1 MKPPWGFKSRPFL
14 FSKSF
19 CHAETT
25 GSFSRVKL
33 FYLCAAL
40 GLAWAAP
47 LGRAAADDFDKSVAA
62 LRAVGGE
69 GQGNEAAGQAL
80 RRLAKSGADTLPA
93 LLAGMDG
100 ANPFAANYLRGAIEV
115 IAGNTLAKGGTLP
128 LVELGEFLLNRS
140 HDTKPRA
147 LAFELIRRVDAEA
160 AEQLIP
166 GLLGDPSVDLRREA
180 VARLLGQAEG
190 LAKAGNKPAAV
201 LLYRQAL
208 DAARDLDQI
217 KSISGALRELGRKV
231 NLTRHFGFLVDWQ
244 MAGPFHNKDRAGF
257 ESVFGPEKNAELSAS
272 YDGMDGKVKW
282 QGYSTGDEYGMVDFN
297 KPYGDLKEVTGYA
310 QTEFVSGINRPAE
323 LRLGCKNAWKIWLNG
338 ELVFGRDEYHR
349 GMRIDQYKL
358 PVQLKK
364 GGNTILVKACQN
376 EQVEDWTVQW
386 QFQLR
391 VCDATGT
398 AIHSATKKNREVAA
412 Q

>member
-1 MKPPWGFKSRPFL
+1 M
-14 FSKSF
+14 
-19 CHAETT
+19 
-25 GSFSRVKL
+25 
-33 FYLCAAL
+33 
-40 GLAWAAP
+40 
-47 LGRAAADDFDKSVAA
+47 
-62 LRAVGGE
+62 
-69 GQGNEAAGQAL
+69 
-80 RRLAKSGADTLPA
+80 
-93 LLAGMDG
+93 
-100 ANPFAANYLRGAIEV
+100 
-115 IAGNTLAKGGTLP
+115 IAGNTLAKGGELP

-140 HDTKPRA
+140 HDAKPRA

-190 LAKAGNKPAAV
+190 FLANAGNKPAAV

-257 ESVFGPEKNAELSAS
+257 ESVFGPEKNADLSAS

-310 QTEFVSGINRPAE
+310 QTEFVSSIDRPAE

-338 ELVFGRDEYHR
+338 ELIFGRDEYHR

-398 AIHSATKKNREVAA
+398 GIHSGRKMNREVAA
-412 Q
+412 E

>member
-1 MKPPWGFKSRPFL
+1 
-14 FSKSF
+14 
-19 CHAETT
+19 
-25 GSFSRVKL
+25 VKL
-33 FYLCAAL
+33 FYLCAVL
-40 GLAWAAP
+40 GLAWAAS

-62 LRAVGGE
+62 LRVVGGE
-69 GQGNEAAGQAL
+69 GQGNEAAGRAL
-80 RRLAKSGADTLPA
+80 RRLAKCGADTLPA
-93 LLAGMDG
+93 LLAAMNG
-100 ANPFAANYLRGAIEV
+100 ANPFAANYLRGTVEV
-115 IAGNTLAKGGTLP
+115 IAGNTLAKGGALP
-128 LVELGEFLLNRS
+128 LIELGEFLLNKS
-140 HDTKPRA
+140 HDAKPRA

-166 GLLGDPSVDLRREA
+166 GLLNDPSVDLRREA
-180 VARLLGQAEG
+180 VSRLLGRAGG
-190 LAKAGNKPAAV
+190 LAKADNKPAAV

-244 MAGPFHNKDRAGF
+244 MAGPFHNNDRAGF
-257 ESVFGPEKNAELSAS
+257 AAVFGPEKNANLSAS
-272 YDGMDGKVKW
+272 YDGADGNVKW
-282 QGYSTGDEYGMVDFN
+282 RDYSTGDEYGMVDFN

-310 QTEFVSGINRPAE
+310 QTEFVSVTARPAE

-338 ELVFGRDEYHR
+338 ELVFGREEYHR

>member
-1 MKPPWGFKSRPFL
+1 L
-14 FSKSF
+14 
-19 CHAETT
+19 
-25 GSFSRVKL
+25 
-33 FYLCAAL
+33 YAALMVL
-40 GLAWAAP
+40 GLAW
-47 LGRAAADDFDKSVAA
+47 LGQAAAGDFEKSVAA

-69 GQGNEAAGQAL
+69 GWGNEAAGRAL
-80 RRLAKSGADTLPA
+80 RQLTKGGADTLPA

-100 ANPFAANYLRGAIEV
+100 ANPFAANYLRGAVEV

-128 LVELGEFLLNRS
+128 LVELGEFLLNKS

-147 LAFELIRRVDAEA
+147 LAFGLIRRVDASA

-166 GLLGDPSVDLRREA
+166 GFLGDPSVDLRREA
-180 VARLLGQAEG
+180 VARLLGQAAG

-201 LLYRQAL
+201 LLYRQSL

-217 KSISGALRELGRKV
+217 QTISGALRELGREV

-257 ESVFGPEKNAELSAS
+257 VAVFGPEKNADLSVS
-272 YDGMDGKVKW
+272 YNGMDGKVKW
-282 QGYSTGDEYGMVDFN
+282 RAYSTDDEYGMVDFN

-310 QTEFVSGINRPAE
+310 QTEFVSANDRPAE
-323 LRLGCKNAWKIWLNG
+323 LRLGCKNAWKIWFNG

-349 GMRIDQYKL
+349 GMRIDQYQM

-364 GGNTILVKACQN
+364 GSNTILVKACQN

-398 AIHSATKKNREVAA
+398 AIHSAPTKNRAVAA
-412 Q
+412 K

>member
-1 MKPPWGFKSRPFL
+1 MKLSFL
-14 FSKSF
+14 
-19 CHAETT
+19 
-25 GSFSRVKL
+25 
-33 FYLCAAL
+33 YLVVAAL
-40 GLAWAAP
+40 GFTPFGQAASNE
-47 LGRAAADDFDKSVAA
+47 LDKSVAA

-69 GQGNEAAGQAL
+69 GHGNTAAGRAL
-80 RRLAKSGADTLPA
+80 QRLAKGGAGTLPA

-100 ANPFAANYLRGAIEV
+100 ANPFAANYLRGAVEV
-115 IAGNTLAKGGTLP
+115 IAGNTLAKGGELP

-180 VARLLGQAEG
+180 VARLLGKAEG
-190 LAKAGNKPAAV
+190 FLANAGNKPAAV

-217 KSISGALRELGRKV
+217 KSISGALRELGRNV

-257 ESVFGPEKNAELSAS
+257 ESVFGPEKNADLSAS
-272 YDGMDGKVKW
+272 YDGIDGKVKW
-282 QGYSTGDEYGMVDFN
+282 QRYSTGDEYGMVDFN

-310 QTEFVSGINRPAE
+310 QTEFFSIIDRPAE

-338 ELVFGRDEYHR
+338 ELIFGRDEYHR

-364 GGNTILVKACQN
+364 GGNTILLKACQN

-398 AIHSATKKNREVAA
+398 GIHSGRKMNREVAA

>member
-1 MKPPWGFKSRPFL
+1 MAL
-14 FSKSF
+14 
-19 CHAETT
+19 
-25 GSFSRVKL
+25 
-33 FYLCAAL
+33 AAL
-40 GLAWAAP
+40 GLAS
-47 LGRAAADDFDKSVAA
+47 LGQAAAGDFEKSLAA

-69 GQGNEAAGQAL
+69 GQGNAAAGRAL
-80 RRLAKSGADTLPA
+80 RHLAKGGSDTLPA

-100 ANPFAANYLRGAIEV
+100 ANPFAANYLRGAVEV
-115 IAGNTLAKGGTLP
+115 IAGNTLAKGGPLP
-128 LVELGEFLLNRS
+128 VVELGEFLLNKS
-140 HDTKPRA
+140 HDARPRA
-147 LAFELIRRVDAEA
+147 LAFELIRRVDAKA
-160 AEQLIP
+160 AGQLVP

-180 VARLLGQAEG
+180 VARLLGQAAG
-190 LAKAGNKPAAV
+190 LAKGGNKPAAV

-231 NLTRHFGFLVDWQ
+231 NLTRHFGFLVEWQ

-257 ESVFGPEKNAELSAS
+257 AAVFGPEKNADLSTT
-272 YDGMDGKVKW
+272 YDGMDSMVKW
-282 QGYSTGDEYGMVDFN
+282 RAYSTDDEYGMVDFN
-297 KPYGDLKEVTGYA
+297 QPYGDLKEVTGYA
-310 QTEFVSGINRPAE
+310 QTEFVSATDRPAQ

-349 GMRIDQYKL
+349 GMRIDQYQL
-358 PVQLKK
+358 PVQLRK

-398 AIHSATKKNREVAA
+398 AIHSAVKKNPEVAA

>member
-1 MKPPWGFKSRPFL
+1 MKLSCL
-14 FSKSF
+14 Y
-19 CHAETT
+19 AA
-25 GSFSRVKL
+25 L
-33 FYLCAAL
+33 AAL
-40 GLAWAAP
+40 GLTP
-47 LGRAAADDFDKSVAA
+47 LGQAAADEFDKSVAA

-69 GQGNEAAGQAL
+69 GQGNTAASRAL
-80 RRLAKSGADTLPA
+80 ERLGKGGADTLTA

-100 ANPFAANYLRGAIEV
+100 ANRFAANYLRGAVEV
-115 IAGNTLAKGGTLP
+115 IAGNTLAKGGELP

-140 HDTKPRA
+140 HDAKPRA

-190 LAKAGNKPAAV
+190 LAKAGNKPASV

-338 ELVFGRDEYHR
+338 ELIFGRDEYHR

>member
-1 MKPPWGFKSRPFL
+1 MKHSLMFKVL
-14 FSKSF
+14 
-19 CHAETT
+19 T
-25 GSFSRVKL
+25 
-33 FYLCAAL
+33 AL
-40 GLAWAAP
+40 SLACTLS
-47 LGRAAADDFDKSVAA
+47 LGRAADDEFDKSVAA

-69 GQGNEAAGQAL
+69 GQGNLAAGQAMQ
-80 RRLAKSGADTLPA
+80 RLAKSRAVKLPA
-93 LLAGMDG
+93 LLSAMDG
-100 ANPFAANYLRGAIEV
+100 ANPFAANYIRGAVDV
-115 IAGNTLAKGGTLP
+115 IVGNTLAKGGQLP
-128 LVELGEFLLNRS
+128 MVELGEFLLKKS

-147 LAFELIRRVDAEA
+147 LAFDLIRRVDADA
-160 AEQLIP
+160 AEQLVP
-166 GLLGDPSVDLRREA
+166 GFLGDPSVDLRREA
-180 VARLLGQAEG
+180 VTRLIGQAMG
-190 LAKAGNKPAAV
+190 LVKSDNKPAAV

-217 KSISGALRELGRKV
+217 QSISGELRELGRKV
-231 NLTRHFGFLVDWQ
+231 NLTRHFGFLVKWQ

-257 ESVFGPEKNAELSAS
+257 AAVFGPEKNPNLSTS

-282 QGYSTGDEYGMVDFN
+282 QLYSTDDEYGMVDFN

-310 QTEFVSGINRPAE
+310 QTEFVSVSDRPAE
-323 LRLGCKNAWKIWLNG
+323 LRLGCKNAWKVWLNG

-349 GMRIDQYKL
+349 GMRIDQYEL

-364 GGNTILVKACQN
+364 GSNTILVKACQN

-398 AIHSATKKNREVAA
+398 AIHSAAKNNPEVAA
-412 Q
+412 K

>member
-1 MKPPWGFKSRPFL
+1 M
-14 FSKSF
+14 
-19 CHAETT
+19 
-25 GSFSRVKL
+25 V
-33 FYLCAAL
+33 L
-40 GLAWAAP
+40 GLAS
-47 LGRAAADDFDKSVAA
+47 LGQAAAGDFEKSVAA

-69 GQGNEAAGQAL
+69 GWGNEAAGRAL
-80 RRLAKSGADTLPA
+80 RQLAKGGADTLPA

-100 ANPFAANYLRGAIEV
+100 ANPFAANYLRGAVEV

-128 LVELGEFLLNRS
+128 LVELGEFLLNKS

-147 LAFELIRRVDAEA
+147 LAFELIRRVDASA

-166 GLLGDPSVDLRREA
+166 GFLGDPSVDLRREA
-180 VARLLGQAEG
+180 VARLLGQAAG

-201 LLYRQAL
+201 LLYRQSL

-217 KSISGALRELGRKV
+217 QTISGALRELGREV

-257 ESVFGPEKNAELSAS
+257 VAVFGPEKNADLSAS
-272 YDGMDGKVKW
+272 YNGMDGKVKW
-282 QGYSTGDEYGMVDFN
+282 RAYSTDDEYGMVDFN

-310 QTEFVSGINRPAE
+310 QTEFVSANDRPAE
-323 LRLGCKNAWKIWLNG
+323 LRLGCKNAWKIWFNG

-349 GMRIDQYKL
+349 GMRIDQYQM

-364 GGNTILVKACQN
+364 GSNTILVKACQN

-398 AIHSATKKNREVAA
+398 AIHSAPTKNRAVAA
-412 Q
+412 K

>member
-1 MKPPWGFKSRPFL
+1 MKLSGL
-14 FSKSF
+14 
-19 CHAETT
+19 HVAIT
-25 GSFSRVKL
+25 
-33 FYLCAAL
+33 AL
-40 GLAWAAP
+40 GLAS
-47 LGRAAADDFDKSVAA
+47 LGQAVEDEFDKSVAV

-69 GQGNEAAGQAL
+69 GHGNAAAGGAL
-80 RRLAKSGADTLPA
+80 RLLARGSVDTLPA
-93 LLAGMDG
+93 LLAAMDG
-100 ANPFAANYLRGAIEV
+100 ANPFAVNYLRGAVEV
-115 IAGNTLAKGGTLP
+115 IAGNALAKDGELP
-128 LVELGEFLLNRS
+128 VVELGEFLLNKT

-147 LAFELIRRVDAEA
+147 LAFELVRRADAEA
-160 AEQLIP
+160 AERLVP
-166 GLLGDPSVDLRREA
+166 GFLGDPSVDLRREA
-180 VARLLGQAEG
+180 VARLFGLAGG

-217 KSISGALRELGRKV
+217 QAVALALRELDRKV

-257 ESVFGPEKNAELSAS
+257 AAVFGPEKNAALSAT
-272 YDGMDGKVKW
+272 YDGMKGKVKW
-282 QGYSTGDEYGMVDFN
+282 LPYSSGDEYGMVDFN

-310 QTEFVSGINRPAE
+310 QTEFVSATDRPAE

-338 ELVFGRDEYHR
+338 ELIFERDEYHR
-349 GMRIDQYKL
+349 GARIDQYQL

-391 VCDATGT
+391 VCDSTGT
-398 AIHSATKKNREVAA
+398 AIHSATPPEVAA
-412 Q
+412 K

>member
-1 MKPPWGFKSRPFL
+1 M
-14 FSKSF
+14 
-19 CHAETT
+19 
-25 GSFSRVKL
+25 
-33 FYLCAAL
+33 L
-40 GLAWAAP
+40 GLAS
-47 LGRAAADDFDKSVAA
+47 LGQAAAGDFEKSVAA

-69 GQGNEAAGQAL
+69 GRGNEAAGRAL
-80 RRLAKSGADTLPA
+80 RQLAKGGADTLPA

-100 ANPFAANYLRGAIEV
+100 ANPFAANYLRGAVEV

-128 LVELGEFLLNRS
+128 LVELGEFLLNKS

-147 LAFELIRRVDAEA
+147 LAFELIRRVDASA

-166 GLLGDPSVDLRREA
+166 GFLGDPSVDLRREA
-180 VARLLGQAEG
+180 GARLLGQAAG

-201 LLYRQAL
+201 MLYRQAL

-217 KSISGALRELGRKV
+217 QTISGALRELGREV

-257 ESVFGPEKNAELSAS
+257 VAVFGPEKNADLSAS
-272 YDGMDGKVKW
+272 YNGMDGKVKW
-282 QGYSTGDEYGMVDFN
+282 RAYSTDDEYGMVDFN

-310 QTEFVSGINRPAE
+310 QTEFVSANDRPAE
-323 LRLGCKNAWKIWLNG
+323 LRLGCKNAWKIWFNG

-349 GMRIDQYKL
+349 GMRIDQYQM

-364 GGNTILVKACQN
+364 GSNTILVKACQN

-398 AIHSATKKNREVAA
+398 AIHSAPTKTRAVAA
-412 Q
+412 K

>member
-1 MKPPWGFKSRPFL
+1 MKHTSL
-14 FSKSF
+14 FAVS
-19 CHAETT
+19 
-25 GSFSRVKL
+25 
-33 FYLCAAL
+33 AAL
-40 GLAWAAP
+40 GLAWTTS
-47 LGRAAADDFDKSVAA
+47 LGQAADDEFDESVAV

-69 GQGNEAAGQAL
+69 GQGNEAAGQVL
-80 RRLAKSGADTLPA
+80 QRLAKGGVDTLPA
-93 LLAGMDG
+93 LLAAMDG
-100 ANPFAANYLRGAIEV
+100 ANPFAANYLRGAVEV
-115 IAGNTLAKGGTLP
+115 IAGNALAKGGSLP
-128 LVELGEFLLNRS
+128 LVGLGEFLLNKS

-147 LAFELIRRVDAEA
+147 LAFELIRRVDAKA

-190 LAKAGNKPAAV
+190 SAKSGNKPASV

-217 KSISGALRELGRKV
+217 QAVSGALRELGRKV
-231 NLTRHFGFLVDWQ
+231 NLTRHFGFLVEWQ

-257 ESVFGPEKNAELSAS
+257 EAVFGPEKKPDLSAT
-272 YDGMDGKVKW
+272 YDGLNGKVKW
-282 QGYSTGDEYGMVDFN
+282 QPYSTGDEYGMVDFN

-310 QTEFVSGINRPAE
+310 QTEFVSGSDRPAE

-349 GMRIDQYKL
+349 GMRIDQYEL
-358 PVQLKK
+358 PVQLRK

-398 AIHSATKKNREVAA
+398 AIHSAEKKNPEVAA

>member
-1 MKPPWGFKSRPFL
+1 
-14 FSKSF
+14 
-19 CHAETT
+19 
-25 GSFSRVKL
+25 
-33 FYLCAAL
+33 
-40 GLAWAAP
+40 
-47 LGRAAADDFDKSVAA
+47 
-62 LRAVGGE
+62 
-69 GQGNEAAGQAL
+69 
-80 RRLAKSGADTLPA
+80 
-93 LLAGMDG
+93 
-100 ANPFAANYLRGAIEV
+100 
-115 IAGNTLAKGGTLP
+115 
-128 LVELGEFLLNRS
+128 
-140 HDTKPRA
+140 
-147 LAFELIRRVDAEA
+147 
-160 AEQLIP
+160 
-166 GLLGDPSVDLRREA
+166 
-180 VARLLGQAEG
+180 
-190 LAKAGNKPAAV
+190 
-201 LLYRQAL
+201 
-208 DAARDLDQI
+208 
-217 KSISGALRELGRKV
+217 
-231 NLTRHFGFLVDWQ
+231 
-244 MAGPFHNKDRAGF
+244 
-257 ESVFGPEKNAELSAS
+257 LSAS

-338 ELVFGRDEYHR
+338 ELIFGRDEYHR

>member
-1 MKPPWGFKSRPFL
+1 MKLSCL
-14 FSKSF
+14 
-19 CHAETT
+19 
-25 GSFSRVKL
+25 
-33 FYLCAAL
+33 YLVVAAL
-40 GLAWAAP
+40 GFTPFGQAASNE
-47 LGRAAADDFDKSVAA
+47 LDKSVAA

-69 GQGNEAAGQAL
+69 GHGNTAAGQAL
-80 RRLAKSGADTLPA
+80 QRLAKGGAGTLPA

-100 ANPFAANYLRGAIEV
+100 ANPFAANYLRGAVEV
-115 IAGNTLAKGGTLP
+115 IAGNTLAKGGELP

-140 HDTKPRA
+140 HDAKPRA

-180 VARLLGQAEG
+180 VARLLGKAEG
-190 LAKAGNKPAAV
+190 FLANAGNKPAAV

-217 KSISGALRELGRKV
+217 KSISGALRELGRNV
-231 NLTRHFGFLVDWQ
+231 NFTRHFGFLVDWQ
-244 MAGPFHNKDRAGF
+244 MAGPFHNKNRAGF
-257 ESVFGPEKNAELSAS
+257 ESVFGPEKNADLSTS
-272 YDGMDGKVKW
+272 YDGIDGKVKW
-282 QGYSTGDEYGMVDFN
+282 QRYSTGDEYGMVDFN

-310 QTEFVSGINRPAE
+310 QTEFFSIIDRPAE

-338 ELVFGRDEYHR
+338 ELIFGRDEYHR
-349 GMRIDQYKL
+349 GMRIDQYKM

-386 QFQLR
+386 HFQLR

-398 AIHSATKKNREVAA
+398 GIHSGRKMNREVAT

>member
-1 MKPPWGFKSRPFL
+1 L
-14 FSKSF
+14 
-19 CHAETT
+19 
-25 GSFSRVKL
+25 RVKHFRSFIVL
-33 FYLCAAL
+33 TAL
-40 GLAWAAP
+40 GLAS
-47 LGRAAADDFDKSVAA
+47 LGQAAADDFDKSVSA

-69 GQGNEAAGQAL
+69 GQGNAAAGQAL
-80 RRLAKSGADTLPA
+80 RRLAKGGADTLPA

-100 ANPFAANYLRGAIEV
+100 ANPFAVNYIRGAVEV

-128 LVELGEFLLNRS
+128 LIELGEFLLNKS

-147 LAFELIRRVDAEA
+147 LAFELIRRVDASA

-166 GLLGDPSVDLRREA
+166 GFLGDPSVDLRREA
-180 VARLLGQAEG
+180 VARLLGQAAG

-201 LLYRQAL
+201 LLYRQSL

-217 KSISGALRELGRKV
+217 QTISGALRELGREV

-257 ESVFGPEKNAELSAS
+257 AAEFGPEKNLNLSAS
-272 YDGMDGKVKW
+272 YNGMDGKVKW
-282 QGYSTGDEYGMVDFN
+282 QPYSTGDEYGMVDFN

-310 QTEFVSGINRPAE
+310 QTEFVSATDRPAE

-349 GMRIDQYKL
+349 GMRIDQYQM

-364 GGNTILVKACQN
+364 GSNTILVKACQN

-398 AIHSATKKNREVAA
+398 AIHSAPTKNRAFAA
-412 Q
+412 K

>member
-1 MKPPWGFKSRPFL
+1 M
-14 FSKSF
+14 
-19 CHAETT
+19 T
-25 GSFSRVKL
+25 
-33 FYLCAAL
+33 AAL
-40 GLAWAAP
+40 GLAWSAS
-47 LGRAAADDFDKSVAA
+47 LGQVADVDFDKSVVA

-69 GQGNEAAGQAL
+69 GQGNAAAGQAL
-80 RRLAKSGADTLPA
+80 QRLAKVGADMLPA

-100 ANPFAANYLRGAIEV
+100 ANPFAANYLRSTIEV

-128 LVELGEFLLNRS
+128 MVELGEFLLNRS
-140 HDTKPRA
+140 HDAKPRA
-147 LAFELIRRVDAEA
+147 LAFELIRRVDAQS

-166 GLLGDPSVDLRREA
+166 GMLGDPSVDLRREA

-190 LAKAGNKPAAV
+190 LTKAGNKPAAV

-217 KSISGALRELGRKV
+217 QTISGELRELGRKV

-257 ESVFGPEKNAELSAS
+257 MVVFGPEKNADLSAS
-272 YDGMDGKVKW
+272 YDGADGKVKW
-282 QGYSTGDEYGMVDFN
+282 QSYSTGDEYGMVDFN

-310 QTEFVSGINRPAE
+310 QTEFVSGADRPAE

-349 GMRIDQYKL
+349 GMRIDQYRL

-364 GGNTILVKACQN
+364 GGNKILVKACQN

-398 AIHSATKKNREVAA
+398 AIHSATKKNSEVAA
-412 Q
+412 K

>member
-1 MKPPWGFKSRPFL
+1 MFKVL
-14 FSKSF
+14 
-19 CHAETT
+19 T
-25 GSFSRVKL
+25 
-33 FYLCAAL
+33 AL
-40 GLAWAAP
+40 SLACTLS
-47 LGRAAADDFDKSVAA
+47 LGRAADDEFDKSVAA

-69 GQGNEAAGQAL
+69 GQGNLAAGQAMQ
-80 RRLAKSGADTLPA
+80 RLAKSRAVKLPA
-93 LLAGMDG
+93 LLSAMDG
-100 ANPFAANYLRGAIEV
+100 ANPFAVNYIRGAVDV
-115 IAGNTLAKGGTLP
+115 IVGNTLAKGGQLP
-128 LVELGEFLLNRS
+128 MVELGEFLLKKS

-147 LAFELIRRVDAEA
+147 LAFDLIRRVDADA
-160 AEQLIP
+160 AEQLVP
-166 GLLGDPSVDLRREA
+166 GFLGDPSVDLRREA
-180 VARLLGQAEG
+180 VTRLIGQAMG
-190 LAKAGNKPAAV
+190 LVKSDNKPASV

-217 KSISGALRELGRKV
+217 QSISGELRELGRKV
-231 NLTRHFGFLVDWQ
+231 NLTRHFGFLVKWQ

-257 ESVFGPEKNAELSAS
+257 AAVFGPEKNLNLSAS
-272 YDGMDGKVKW
+272 YNGMDGKVKW
-282 QGYSTGDEYGMVDFN
+282 QPYSTDDEYGMVDFN

-310 QTEFVSGINRPAE
+310 QTEFVSGSDRPAE
-323 LRLGCKNAWKIWLNG
+323 LRLGCKNAWKVWLNG

-364 GGNTILVKACQN
+364 GSNTILVKACQN

-398 AIHSATKKNREVAA
+398 AIHSAAKNNPEVAA
-412 Q
+412 K

>member
-1 MKPPWGFKSRPFL
+1 
-14 FSKSF
+14 
-19 CHAETT
+19 
-25 GSFSRVKL
+25 VKHSC
-33 FYLCAAL
+33 FFVAL
-40 GLAWAAP
+40 TAIGLAS
-47 LGRAAADDFDKSVAA
+47 LGQAAADEFDDALAA

-69 GQGNEAAGQAL
+69 GQGNAAAGQAL
-80 RRLAKSGADTLPA
+80 QRLAKGGADTLPR
-93 LLAGMDG
+93 LLASMDG
-100 ANPFAANYLRGAIEV
+100 ANPFAANYLRGAVEV
-115 IAGNTLAKGGTLP
+115 IVGNTLAKGGLLP
-128 LVELGEFLLNRS
+128 VVELGEFLLNKS
-140 HDTKPRA
+140 HDTRSRA

-160 AEQLIP
+160 AGQLVP
-166 GLLGDPSVDLRREA
+166 GLLGDSSVDLRREA
-180 VARLLGQAEG
+180 VARLLSQAEAR
-190 LAKAGNKPAAV
+190 AKASNKPAAV

-217 KSISGALRELGRKV
+217 QAVAVALRDLGREV

-244 MAGPFHNKDRAGF
+244 LAGPFHNKDRAGF
-257 ESVFGPEKNAELSAS
+257 AVAFAPENNAALSAS
-272 YDGMDGKVKW
+272 YDGLNGKVTW
-282 QGYSTGDEYGMVDFN
+282 QPYSTPDEYGMVDFN
-297 KPYGDLKEVTGYA
+297 EPYGDLKEVTGYA
-310 QTEFVSGINRPAE
+310 QTEFVSATDRPAQ

-349 GMRIDQYKL
+349 GMRIDQYQL

-398 AIHSATKKNREVAA
+398 AIHSATKKNPEVAA
-412 Q
+412 K

>member
-1 MKPPWGFKSRPFL
+1 MGTP
-14 FSKSF
+14 
-19 CHAETT
+19 
-25 GSFSRVKL
+25 
-33 FYLCAAL
+33 
-40 GLAWAAP
+40 
-47 LGRAAADDFDKSVAA
+47 RA
-62 LRAVGGE
+62 RAS
-69 GQGNEAAGQAL
+69 Q
-80 RRLAKSGADTLPA
+80 
-93 LLAGMDG
+93 
-100 ANPFAANYLRGAIEV
+100 LRGR
-115 IAGNTLAKGGTLP
+115 
-128 LVELGEFLLNRS
+128 GEANAPAQP
-140 HDTKPRA
+140 T
-147 LAFELIRRVDAEA
+147 
-160 AEQLIP
+160 P

-257 ESVFGPEKNAELSAS
+257 EAVFGPEKKPDLSAT
-272 YDGMDGKVKW
+272 YDGLNGKVKW
-282 QGYSTGDEYGMVDFN
+282 QPYSTGDEYGMVDFN

-310 QTEFVSGINRPAE
+310 QTEFVSGSDRPAE

-349 GMRIDQYKL
+349 GMRIDQYEL
-358 PVQLKK
+358 PVQLRK

-386 QFQLR
+386 QFPVSYTHLR
-391 VCDATGT
+391 AHET
-398 AIHSATKKNREVAA
+398 
-412 Q
+412 

>member
-1 MKPPWGFKSRPFL
+1 MM
-14 FSKSF
+14 
-19 CHAETT
+19 
-25 GSFSRVKL
+25 V
-33 FYLCAAL
+33 L
-40 GLAWAAP
+40 GLASLGQAAN
-47 LGRAAADDFDKSVAA
+47 DEFDESVAV

-69 GQGNEAAGQAL
+69 GQGNEAAGRAL
-80 RRLAKSGADTLPA
+80 KHLAKGGVDTLPA
-93 LLAGMDG
+93 LLAAMDG
-100 ANPFAANYLRGAIEV
+100 ANPFAANYLRGAVEV
-115 IAGNTLAKGGTLP
+115 IAGDALAKGGELP

-147 LAFELIRRVDAEA
+147 LAFELIRRVDVKA

-180 VARLLGQAEG
+180 VARLLGQARS
-190 LAKAGNKPAAV
+190 LAKTGNKPAAV

-217 KSISGALRELGRKV
+217 QAVAGALRELDRKV

-257 ESVFGPEKNAELSAS
+257 AAVFGPEKNAALSVT
-272 YDGMDGKVKW
+272 YDGVKGKVKW
-282 QGYSTGDEYGMVDFN
+282 QPYSTDDEYGMVDFN

-310 QTEFVSGINRPAE
+310 QTEFVSLTDRPAE

-338 ELVFGRDEYHR
+338 ELVFERDEYHR
-349 GMRIDQYKL
+349 GMRIDQYQL
-358 PVQLKK
+358 PVQLEK
-364 GGNTILVKACQN
+364 GSNTILVKACQN

-398 AIHSATKKNREVAA
+398 AIHSAAKKNPEVAVK
-412 Q
+412 